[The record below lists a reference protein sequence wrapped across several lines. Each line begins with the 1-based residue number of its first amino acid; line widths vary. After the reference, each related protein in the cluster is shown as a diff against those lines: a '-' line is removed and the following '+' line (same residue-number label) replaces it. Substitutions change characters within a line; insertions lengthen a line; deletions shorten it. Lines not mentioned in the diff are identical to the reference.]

1 MRAQRGRRADPAE
14 QRIHDAVPQQVH
26 VLDAVRPAGH
36 PGDQAGRPSAGALT
50 PHGPPGR
57 TCSATSSVSPAR
69 WASAMTGTSPARDT
83 RFGSS
88 NDACVLARL
97 CNNRT

>member
-1 MRAQRGRRADPAE
+1 MLSAPAS
-14 QRIHDAVPQQVH
+14 I
-26 VLDAVRPAGH
+26 PATRQ
-36 PGDQAGRPSAGALT
+36 PIFSWALT

-69 WASAMTGTSPARDT
+69 WASAITGTSPARDT
-83 RFGSS
+83 RLGSS

>member
-1 MRAQRGRRADPAE
+1 MSLMLSAPPVIPATR
-14 QRIHDAVPQQVH
+14 Q
-26 VLDAVRPAGH
+26 GTF
-36 PGDQAGRPSAGALT
+36 SCALT

-57 TCSATSSVSPAR
+57 TRSATSSVSPAR

>member
-1 MRAQRGRRADPAE
+1 MLSAPPIIPATR
-14 QRIHDAVPQQVH
+14 QPIF
-26 VLDAVRPAGH
+26 
-36 PGDQAGRPSAGALT
+36 SCALT

-88 NDACVLARL
+88 KDACVLARL